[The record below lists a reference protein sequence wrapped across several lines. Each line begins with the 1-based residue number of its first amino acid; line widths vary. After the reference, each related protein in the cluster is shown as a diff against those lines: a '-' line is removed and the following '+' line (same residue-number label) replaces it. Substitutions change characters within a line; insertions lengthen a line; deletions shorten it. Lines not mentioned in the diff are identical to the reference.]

1 MKNYYIV
8 LECVWGTEEDK
19 DYVRRK
25 YNLCL
30 MDISKLYNGPDEVD
44 IFIGKKAALIKYIK
58 ECYLADE
65 CDLEEYLEDIKEV

>member
-44 IFIGKKAALIKYIK
+44 IFIGKKADLIKYIK
-58 ECYLADE
+58 EYYLADE
-65 CDLEEYLEDIKEV
+65 CDIEEYLEDIKEV